1 MTRPDQIR
9 DDIETTQREL
19 SADVNALTE
28 KVTPSRIVQRRVGR
42 MRSAMTSAKD
52 KVMGTA
58 EDTPSAGHALGSVA
72 SRTGSLASDTAEQ
85 MRSTASS
92 AVETVAAAPKSVRRG
107 TEGNP
112 LAAGL
117 IAFGAGWLVASLVPV
132 SEQEKAVVG
141 QATDLAREHAQPVVE
156 QVAREAKENLAEPVH
171 QAAESIKSTAGEAV
185 SAVSDEAQS
194 AAGDV
199 GDHARQAKE
208 NVQHR
213 T

>member
-1 MTRPDQIR
+1 MTQPDQIR

-42 MRSAMTSAKD
+42 VRSAMTNAKD

-58 EDTPSAGHALGSVA
+58 EEIPSAKDALGTVA
-72 SRTGSLASDTAEQ
+72 SHTSSLASDAADQ
-85 MRSTASS
+85 VRSTASS
-92 AVETVAAAPKSVRRG
+92 AAETLGEAPKSVRRG

-117 IAFGAGWLVASLVPV
+117 IAFGAGWLVASLVPT
-132 SEQEKAVVG
+132 SEREREVVG
-141 QATDLAREHAQPVVE
+141 QATDLAREHAQPAVE
-156 QVAREAKENLAEPVH
+156 QAAREMKDNLAEPV
-171 QAAESIKSTAGEAV
+171 QRTAESIKSRAGEAV
-185 SAVSDEAQS
+185 STVSDEAQS

-208 NVQHR
+208 NVQDQ